1 MENFSCRHCG
11 GTATL
16 FSMGLDTLS
25 AVFKEEQA
33 NIALRVNS
41 CNLYLSFHSSATV
54 WSH

>member
-11 GTATL
+11 GIVTL
-16 FSMGLDTLS
+16 LSTGLD
-25 AVFKEEQA
+25 AFQEEQA
-33 NIALRVNS
+33 NTCIASRVKR